1 METLIH
7 RVRAARFMGMDR
19 DAIVAHFTPEFS
31 IEDVFLAFVAVTI
44 LES

>member
-19 DAIVAHFTPEFS
+19 DAVVAHFTPEFS
-31 IEDVFLAFVAVTI
+31 VEEIFLAFVAATI